1 MWVEFPFAGVTP
13 KPIVLV
19 GENGSGKSILLSHI
33 VNGLIEAKRRAFPI
47 TPEVETNMVCKIL
60 SPSYIKPGR
69 HWCYA
74 KVIFDED
81 LFIGELTLSS
91 LRRNLDETPP
101 NFHFSSALDA
111 WNQIN
116 RDRNSHFVSNFDNVS
131 DTTFLDAFGKSCV
144 LFFPPNRFEE
154 PAWLNERHL
163 KSKATYSDIER
174 TLGYTTRKVIN
185 YSSLQDNQNWLFDVV
200 YDMTAFEYVTENL
213 SILETDSNRVRVI
226 PEWKGFIGDSAKVYD
241 IVLRVVR
248 SVTRRGRNVRFG
260 IGRRLDRTVSLM
272 KGNSRLVPNIFQ
284 LSSGETSLLNL
295 FLSILRDFD
304 LTGTTFSTAEEV
316 QGIVV
321 VDEIDLHLHA
331 VHQYEILPGLI
342 QMFPKVQFI
351 VTTHSPLFVLGMN
364 NAFGEDGFAL
374 YQLPDGQQISP
385 EEFSEFGNAY
395 KAFRSSSRF
404 SDDVRRAVKN
414 AQRPILY
421 MEGKTDIKYLQR
433 AAKLLGHE
441 DVLEVVDVKDGNGDE
456 LEKTWRA
463 ISNLPESL
471 VPQEVMI
478 LRDCD
483 YSGERVDK
491 GNRMRRTI
499 PKQDS
504 HPIEKGIENLFSK
517 ATLEKAHTSKPAF
530 FNLTPAHTTY
540 KRGEQLT
547 VPETWEVNDAEK
559 TNLCN
564 WICENGTVEDFHH
577 FNVIFE
583 LLDELVDD
591 EQSA

>member
-1 MWVEFPFAGVTP
+1 MGT
-13 KPIVLV
+13 ITYGTL
-19 GENGSGKSILLSHI
+19 HR
-33 VNGLIEAKRRAFPI
+33 KR
-47 TPEVETNMVCKIL
+47 
-60 SPSYIKPGR
+60 
-69 HWCYA
+69 
-74 KVIFDED
+74 
-81 LFIGELTLSS
+81 TLSTS
-91 LRRNLDETPP
+91 KREYGTSPP
-101 NFHFSSALDA
+101 DFAIKRAEDA
-111 WNQIN
+111 WHEMNA
-116 RDRNSHFVSNFDNVS
+116 DKNSHLISNIHDHSEAEVRDIFTNN
-131 DTTFLDAFGKSCV
+131 CV
-144 LFFPPNRFEE
+144 LYFPHNRFEE
-154 PAWLNERHL
+154 PAWLNEENL
-163 KSKATYSDIER
+163 KAQAEYMEIRRIQGFTSRRLIS
-174 TLGYTTRKVIN
+174 
-185 YSSLQDNQNWLFDVV
+185 YSSLHDNQNWLFDVA
-200 YDMTAFEYVTENL
+200 YDRATFESQTRNFP
-213 SILETDSNRVRVI
+213 ILEQATNSLRVI
-226 PEWKGFIGDSAKVYD
+226 QEWKGYLGNSTSVFEIAINV
-241 IVLRVVR
+241 IQRVM
-248 SVTRRGRNVRFG
+248 RGTSNVRLG
-260 IGRRLDRTVSLM
+260 IGRRLNRTVHLQS
-272 KGNSRLVPNIFQ
+272 GGQTIVPNIFQ

-304 LTGTTFSTAEEV
+304 LTGTTFSRAEEV
-316 QGIVV
+316 RGIVV

-364 NAFGEDGFAL
+364 NVFGKDGFAL

-414 AQRPILY
+414 AQHPILY